1 MRLRSNLSSSVFSSV
16 LMNWVAGFVT
26 EIDFD
31 SVASGTVVNNAYR
44 GVALNAVP
52 LKNPTPGAGFGS
64 VYASNGADPGNQD
77 SPPNVVTI
85 NKPPQAAGFN
95 DSVGGIQVT
104 FTSPQLYVSIDTRA
118 IVTAADPRNPN
129 SNAPY
134 MEIYGV
140 PIQLIPPAHL
150 PPALIATVSLAP
162 LAANPNFES
171 WQTLDFVSTSPTPNI
186 GSIIF
191 SCSSSGAVGA
201 SVYALFD
208 RLRFA
213 HHLPLTATFKEG

>member
-52 LKNPTPGAGFGS
+52 LKNTTPVAGFGS
-64 VYASNGADPGNQD
+64 VSASNGADPSNQG

-95 DSVGGIQVT
+95 DSVGG
-104 FTSPQLYVSIDTRA
+104 
-118 IVTAADPRNPN
+118 
-129 SNAPY
+129 
-134 MEIYGV
+134 
-140 PIQLIPPAHL
+140 
-150 PPALIATVSLAP
+150 
-162 LAANPNFES
+162 
-171 WQTLDFVSTSPTPNI
+171 
-186 GSIIF
+186 
-191 SCSSSGAVGA
+191 
-201 SVYALFD
+201 
-208 RLRFA
+208 
-213 HHLPLTATFKEG
+213 